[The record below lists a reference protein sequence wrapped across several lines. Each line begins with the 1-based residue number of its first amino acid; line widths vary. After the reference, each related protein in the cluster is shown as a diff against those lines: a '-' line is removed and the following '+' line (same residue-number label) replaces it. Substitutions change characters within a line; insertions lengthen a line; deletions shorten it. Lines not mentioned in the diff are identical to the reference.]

1 MCALGSTAPRLHC
14 CKCGC
19 LTTAAPV
26 LPATCLC
33 TAHHSLCLCC
43 LLLASVMQGLG
54 EMMPE
59 QLWSTTL
66 NPETR
71 TLRKLTIEDAG
82 G

>member
-1 MCALGSTAPRLHC
+1 MRPGLDRPSPALLQVRMP
-14 CKCGC
+14 
-19 LTTAAPV
+19 
-26 LPATCLC
+26 
-33 TAHHSLCLCC
+33 HHLLCLYC
-43 LLLASVMQGLG
+43 LLLASVLQGLG